1 MEDPQEFLEDFFLIK
16 MLMKK
21 LFLFVV
27 VIISFTTIG
36 LFLFLNHPVPAYSGE
51 LKVNGIKEEVS
62 VHYDQYAIPHINAK
76 NAHDAYFSLGYI
88 VQY

>member
-1 MEDPQEFLEDFFLIK
+1 

-27 VIISFTTIG
+27 VIIAFIIIG
-36 LFLFLNHPVPAYSGE
+36 IFLFLNHPVTAYSGE

-76 NAHDAYFSLGYI
+76 NAVKLQTELNVVNVKEGQKTGDKND
-88 VQY
+88 VKT